1 VEAAEVAGIVEVPE
15 VALLPEQALLQV
27 KMVGMCGTDLN
38 TYRGRNAMVTF
49 PRVLGHEIAAVVVE
63 GDGDL
68 PAGTPVTMAPYTN
81 CGICPACL
89 RGRVNACQRN
99 ETMGVQRDGAITE
112 YIRVPRAKLYPAKF
126 VDQGPLPGRAADGWI
141 PRGGTRASELR
152 VCDRSFRLRLRLRL
166 RLRRRGAGSHR
177 RLGIRGAETIAID
190 MDDRKLATA
199 RRAGAR
205 HAINTAR
212 EDLHTR
218 LQEIT
223 SGRGPD
229 VIIEAIGCR
238 QPFAQR

>member
-1 VEAAEVAGIVEVPE
+1 MEAAEVAGIVEVPE

-99 ETMGVQRDGAITE
+99 DTMGVQRDGAITE

-152 VCDRSFRLRLRLRL
+152 VCDRSFPLRL
-166 RLRRRGAGSHR
+166 RLRRRGAGSHL
-177 RLGIRGAETIAID
+177 RLGILRRRDDCHRHGRPQACDGEAGRSQACDQHGAGGPAY
-190 MDDRKLATA
+190 ATA
-199 RRAGAR
+199 GDHLWSRTGC
-205 HAINTAR
+205 HN
-212 EDLHTR
+212 
-218 LQEIT
+218 
-223 SGRGPD
+223 RGNRVADNLSP
-229 VIIEAIGCR
+229 
-238 QPFAQR
+238 QR